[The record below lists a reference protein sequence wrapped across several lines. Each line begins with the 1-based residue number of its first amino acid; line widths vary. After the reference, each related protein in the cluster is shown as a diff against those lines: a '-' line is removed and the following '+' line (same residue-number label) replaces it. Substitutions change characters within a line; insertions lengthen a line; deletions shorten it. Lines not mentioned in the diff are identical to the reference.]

1 MKSKYGFY
9 KAATGC
15 FYTHIADIEKNKEE
29 TISLIQKAV
38 KEEVQILLF
47 PELSLTGYTAQDLL
61 LSSSLAEESFKAAK
75 EIASYVPDSMLV
87 FIGLPLRL
95 NSRLYNVAA
104 ALNNGKIV
112 GIVPKTYLPNSG
124 EFYERRYFSSSLESE
139 EKEVLI
145 DEEVIPFGTDL
156 IFSFGECKVAC
167 EICEDLWAMNP
178 PSNDYCLLGANCI
191 VNLSAS
197 NDLIGKKEYRREL
210 VKMQSAKNYCAYLY
224 SSSGEGESSQ
234 DLLFSSHQLFYVE
247 GTPIFDLE
255 ETGLHI
261 GIFDVE
267 RIENDRIKAKSIFS
281 LASKKSPRIISLA
294 SSKKVLNLLPEQV
307 DAHPFYLKKEE
318 EREKRSLEI
327 FDYQVR
333 ALKTRFQNTGFQN
346 AVIGVSGGLDSTLAL
361 LVLSEAFQRLSL
373 PKENIFAYSLPS
385 FATSKRTFSS
395 SKKLCSLLSTSFIE
409 ISIKKQLEEHLKDIH
424 HPFDV
429 YDVTYENAQA
439 RIRTMILLDE
449 ANSKHALMIGTSDLS
464 EAVLGF
470 STYNGDHMS
479 NYGVNI
485 SVPKTLVRTIIKDIA
500 KTRDNLKEV
509 LEEITATPISPE
521 LIPGKKDEVSQKT
534 EEILGSYELHDFF
547 LYHFLRNGFSKEKIF
562 ALAKIAFPDK
572 KEEEIRNTLNL
583 FFTRFFQNQFKRSC
597 LPDGVKIGSVAISP
611 RGDLR
616 LSSDIASFN
625 TLNPAAK
632 KK

>member
-139 EKEVLI
+139 EKEVLM
-145 DEEVIPFGTDL
+145 DEEAIPFGTDL

-294 SSKKVLNLLPEQV
+294 SSKVLDLLPKQV

-485 SVPKTLVRTIIKDIA
+485 SVPKTLVRTIIKDVA
-500 KTRDNLKEV
+500 KTRDDLKEV

>member
-1 MKSKYGFY
+1 M
-9 KAATGC
+9 
-15 FYTHIADIEKNKEE
+15 
-29 TISLIQKAV
+29 
-38 KEEVQILLF
+38 
-47 PELSLTGYTAQDLL
+47 
-61 LSSSLAEESFKAAK
+61 
-75 EIASYVPDSMLV
+75 
-87 FIGLPLRL
+87 
-95 NSRLYNVAA
+95 
-104 ALNNGKIV
+104 
-112 GIVPKTYLPNSG
+112 
-124 EFYERRYFSSSLESE
+124 
-139 EKEVLI
+139 
-145 DEEVIPFGTDL
+145 
-156 IFSFGECKVAC
+156 
-167 EICEDLWAMNP
+167 
-178 PSNDYCLLGANCI
+178 
-191 VNLSAS
+191 
-197 NDLIGKKEYRREL
+197 
-210 VKMQSAKNYCAYLY
+210 
-224 SSSGEGESSQ
+224 
-234 DLLFSSHQLFYVE
+234 
-247 GTPIFDLE
+247 
-255 ETGLHI
+255 
-261 GIFDVE
+261 
-267 RIENDRIKAKSIFS
+267 
-281 LASKKSPRIISLA
+281 
-294 SSKKVLNLLPEQV
+294 
-307 DAHPFYLKKEE
+307 
-318 EREKRSLEI
+318 
-327 FDYQVR
+327 
-333 ALKTRFQNTGFQN
+333 
-346 AVIGVSGGLDSTLAL
+346 
-361 LVLSEAFQRLSL
+361 
-373 PKENIFAYSLPS
+373 
-385 FATSKRTFSS
+385 
-395 SKKLCSLLSTSFIE
+395 
-409 ISIKKQLEEHLKDIH
+409 EEHLKDIH

-500 KTRDNLKEV
+500 KTRDDLKEV

-562 ALAKIAFPDK
+562 ALAKIAFPGK

>member
-294 SSKKVLNLLPEQV
+294 SSKVLDLLPEQV

-385 FATSKRTFSS
+385 FATSKRTSSS

-500 KTRDNLKEV
+500 KTRDDLKEV

-547 LYHFLRNGFSKEKIF
+547 LYHFLRNGFPKEKIF